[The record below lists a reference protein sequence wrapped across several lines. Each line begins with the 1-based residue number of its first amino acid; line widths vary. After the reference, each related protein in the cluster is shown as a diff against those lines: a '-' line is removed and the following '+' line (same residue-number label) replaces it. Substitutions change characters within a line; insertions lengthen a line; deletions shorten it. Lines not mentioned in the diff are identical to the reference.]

1 MKKDKIKTPK
11 KAVLPKRFSKA
22 YTEKQLKSKI
32 GKHVYIPKDRE
43 WILSLF
49 KKTDKTDKK
58 GNALYEIPESTE
70 LIKKEFKH
78 LKLIDKEI
86 KSHKGRVKWLPLVAA
101 VSFLVL
107 IGIGFV
113 SCKNIIIKR
122 VLEETF
128 ETLFGARCDISSV
141 NLKLLNASFR
151 IDDMQLA
158 NKRKPMKNLIQID
171 SIVLDFNLT
180 QLLCKRVIS
189 DEISI
194 NGIQINT
201 NRKYSGELKGKRAA
215 QRRAREEKLKDTPA
229 FVQEAAKRTDDA
241 INHVTSSVSALIDE
255 YNPESVL
262 KHIQKELK
270 TQKASENA
278 ISVTKEL
285 NAKYQ
290 AKPKEY
296 EEKVEEAKKMYEKVA
311 AINLQEARKDPVKL
325 KNTIDTITQAYN
337 YAENLKKETE
347 AELKSIKQDAITVKD
362 TAANVTNAVI
372 SDKNLITEQINK
384 YKNINLDAG
393 QRFITG
399 TLDTAIYKL
408 LGEYYPYYE
417 KLRKTLDEQKGK
429 PKEPK
434 KEKSTIAQ
442 RAKGR
447 NVYYRKNPPNLWFKK
462 LEANGPEFKVAAHNI
477 SDNMDIA
484 GVPATGELTFNLFN
498 LKHSSNVT
506 IDTRS
511 WSKEPLAKINY
522 NLDGLPLKL
531 TSKEYKDMPGIPC
544 LNASSNYDAVLDIYE
559 DDGFNLTGTGSFSG
573 VNIKA
578 NSFEPEFIYTLY
590 QDTLS
595 GIKDMTVS
603 AQIGYR
609 KTKGLN
615 LKLESDM
622 DKKFLDSLNKQIST
636 RLIEIKEKLKNEAFA
651 KLNEY
656 SNGAFGEIN
665 SFEDIQKKVSEYA
678 DYAKNLTNQLEAKR
692 KEAENYV
699 QGKVNE
705 TVDKA
710 KEEAKNKVNQTGKKL
725 LKDLLN

>member
-151 IDDMQLA
+151 IDDMQIA
-158 NKRKPMKNLIQID
+158 NKRKPMKNLFQVD

-296 EEKVEEAKKMYEKVA
+296 EEKP
-311 AINLQEARKDPVKL
+311 IQ
-325 KNTIDTITQAYN
+325 
-337 YAENLKKETE
+337 YA
-347 AELKSIKQDAITVKD
+347 
-362 TAANVTNAVI
+362 
-372 SDKNLITEQINK
+372 
-384 YKNINLDAG
+384 
-393 QRFITG
+393 
-399 TLDTAIYKL
+399 
-408 LGEYYPYYE
+408 
-417 KLRKTLDEQKGK
+417 
-429 PKEPK
+429 
-434 KEKSTIAQ
+434 
-442 RAKGR
+442 
-447 NVYYRKNPPNLWFKK
+447 
-462 LEANGPEFKVAAHNI
+462 
-477 SDNMDIA
+477 
-484 GVPATGELTFNLFN
+484 
-498 LKHSSNVT
+498 
-506 IDTRS
+506 
-511 WSKEPLAKINY
+511 
-522 NLDGLPLKL
+522 
-531 TSKEYKDMPGIPC
+531 C
-544 LNASSNYDAVLDIYE
+544 
-559 DDGFNLTGTGSFSG
+559 
-573 VNIKA
+573 
-578 NSFEPEFIYTLY
+578 
-590 QDTLS
+590 
-595 GIKDMTVS
+595 
-603 AQIGYR
+603 
-609 KTKGLN
+609 
-615 LKLESDM
+615 
-622 DKKFLDSLNKQIST
+622 
-636 RLIEIKEKLKNEAFA
+636 
-651 KLNEY
+651 
-656 SNGAFGEIN
+656 
-665 SFEDIQKKVSEYA
+665 
-678 DYAKNLTNQLEAKR
+678 
-692 KEAENYV
+692 
-699 QGKVNE
+699 
-705 TVDKA
+705 
-710 KEEAKNKVNQTGKKL
+710 
-725 LKDLLN
+725 